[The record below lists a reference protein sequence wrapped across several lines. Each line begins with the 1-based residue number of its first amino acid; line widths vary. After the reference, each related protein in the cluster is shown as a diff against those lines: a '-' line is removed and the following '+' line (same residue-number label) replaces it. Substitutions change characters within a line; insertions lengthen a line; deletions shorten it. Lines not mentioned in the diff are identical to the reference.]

1 MNRLRIPAAASFLAV
16 AMGFMVSCSDM
27 PTGPVDVTPEL
38 GLQGFEAELDS
49 IRVAL
54 RIPGMAAAIAKDGE
68 IVWSRGFGLADVDQ
82 GRPAT
87 DTTSF
92 YLASVTKSI
101 AAIVIM
107 QLVQEGLLDLDTSI
121 SEFGLSVESQGTVTV
136 RHIFNHTSEGV
147 PGTAHRYSGN
157 RYILMG
163 DIAEQVSGRSFAQ
176 LLQERILGP
185 LNLRHTAPDVS
196 VIPAFLQAGLN
207 RHTFMANMAMP
218 YELENGK
225 VIRSEFP
232 SHFSPSAGLMGSVR
246 DIAAISIGLDQDR
259 FLNPATKGVMLSP
272 TITMPGENLNYG
284 LGWFVQWH
292 EGIKIEWHGGEWNS
306 QSALL
311 LRVPDRNLT
320 LVAVANTRRMSGAYR
335 MGLGDVMESGVGR
348 LFVESFVL
356 GDEPLPVGSSAG
368 R

>member
-1 MNRLRIPAAASFLAV
+1 MRVRCALEKASLCLTAGWLLLGCGDLPA
-16 AMGFMVSCSDM
+16 
-27 PTGPVDVTPEL
+27 GPVEVTPEV
-38 GLQGFEAELDS
+38 GLQGFEARLDS
-49 IRVAL
+49 VRLAL

-68 IVWSRGFGLADVDQ
+68 IIWSRGFGYADVDQ

-101 AAIVIM
+101 AAVVIM
-107 QLVQEGLLDLDTSI
+107 QLVEEGLLDLDTPI

-147 PGTAHRYSGN
+147 PGLVHRYNGN

-163 DIAEQVSGRSFAQ
+163 DVAEQVTGRPFAQ

-185 LNLRHTAPDVS
+185 LGLRHTAPDVS
-196 VIPAFLQAGLN
+196 VMPAFLEAGLN
-207 RHTFMANMAMP
+207 RHAFLANMAMP
-218 YELENGK
+218 YSLVDGQ
-225 VIRSEFP
+225 VVRSEFP
-232 SHFSPSAGLMGSVR
+232 SHFSPSAGLMSSVR
-246 DIAAISIGLDQDR
+246 DVAAISIALDQDR
-259 FLNPATKGVMLSP
+259 FLDPATKEIMLSP
-272 TITMPGENLNYG
+272 SVAMPGDNVNYG

-292 EGIKIEWHGGEWNS
+292 EGLKIEWHGGEWNS

-311 LRVPDRNLT
+311 LRVPERNMT
-320 LVAVANTRRMSGAYR
+320 FVAVANTRRMSGAYR

-348 LFVESFVL
+348 LFMEVFVL
-356 GDEPLPVGSSAG
+356 GNEPLPAPG